1 MVCFPSNSSPSES
14 GANCLMEIAVV
25 AEYQVN
31 HSRRQRNRSQVISLV
46 VAENKKENRKFKRNS
61 PSATLDTKTSIV
73 NYFINLL
80 GLVIKKKSTREFLV
94 STAAGRKTSF
104 IRYFIRTKYFPA
116 SYLFEFLI
124 SSRYIFG
131 F

>member
-31 HSRRQRNRSQVISLV
+31 HSRRQRNHSQVISLV

-80 GLVIKKKSTREFLV
+80 GLVIKKNLLANFSCQLLQEERHL
-94 STAAGRKTSF
+94 S
-104 IRYFIRTKYFPA
+104 
-116 SYLFEFLI
+116 LDI
-124 SSRYIFG
+124 SSGQNIFLRVISSS